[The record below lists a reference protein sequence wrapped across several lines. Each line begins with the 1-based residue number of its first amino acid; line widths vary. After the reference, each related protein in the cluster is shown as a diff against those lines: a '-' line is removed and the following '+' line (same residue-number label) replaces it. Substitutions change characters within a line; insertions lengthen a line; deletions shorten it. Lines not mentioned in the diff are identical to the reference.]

1 MRQLQITP
9 KGHLV
14 NQALQHNFG
23 IITSVS
29 NLIKHDMIYIY
40 HHMKIGDPVMLKRNT
55 SNPFEPTAIDVYFK
69 GFKIGTIAGKSNKI
83 VSKLLDRGEKITAT
97 IKTMHKQKFMPLNGL
112 DIELRGSI

>member
-1 MRQLQITP
+1 MRQLQITQ

-40 HHMKIGDPVMLKRNT
+40 HHMKIGDPVMLKEIQATLLNLLQLM
-55 SNPFEPTAIDVYFK
+55 FILKDLKLEP
-69 GFKIGTIAGKSNKI
+69 
-83 VSKLLDRGEKITAT
+83 
-97 IKTMHKQKFMPLNGL
+97 
-112 DIELRGSI
+112 